1 VAESLTQLNKPVSRD
16 IFGSGA
22 GTRAGAPRRKFRRG
36 GLLAGAACVLGLSA
50 CGSANNANGPGGG
63 GSKSGPI
70 VIGASLSL
78 SGDFSADGQA
88 FEKGYE
94 LWAAYQNAHGG
105 LLGRK
110 IKLDIVS
117 DASDP
122 TQVATNYQKL
132 ITVDHVNMIF
142 GPFSTLLTVPA
153 AKVTNRYGYAM
164 IEGAGG
170 GPLAFAQGLKSLFD
184 VSAPVANSLI
194 PFAQWIASLPASQ
207 RPKTAAYPTSNDPFT
222 QPQLPVAEAI
232 LQKAGV
238 KTVYSKVF
246 PAEVTDYTPI
256 ADAVV
261 ASKAQIVLL
270 GSVDVP
276 TVSAFVQTFAQQHY
290 NPQAFIATAGP
301 DQGAAFVKAVGAG
314 NADGMMV
321 PNAWYGGSANALS
334 KAMVTAYIKQYGGTP
349 SGINADVAEAFSVGE
364 VAAQAVN
371 ATHGLNQSKII
382 SYLHSNVTLQSVQG
396 PVHFDSLGENTSAT
410 IFTFQW
416 IHSSF
421 VQVLPVADP
430 ASTAVEFPK
439 HTWGT

>member
-1 VAESLTQLNKPVSRD
+1 VFA
-16 IFGSGA
+16 
-22 GTRAGAPRRKFRRG
+22 AGA
-36 GLLAGAACVLGLSA
+36 LVLVLAA
-50 CGSANNANGPGGG
+50 CGSAHNANSPNGG
-63 GSKSGPI
+63 GSSSGPI

-88 FEKGYE
+88 FQKGYE

-105 LLGRK
+105 LLGRQ

-122 TQVATNYQKL
+122 TQVATNYEKL

-170 GPLAFAQGLKSLFD
+170 GPLAFASGLHSLFD
-184 VSAPVANSLI
+184 VSAPVANSLV
-194 PFAQWIASLPASQ
+194 PFAKWIASLPASE
-207 RPKTAAYPTSNDPFT
+207 RPTTAAYPTSNDPFT
-222 QPQLPVAEAI
+222 EPQLPVAEKI
-232 LQKAGV
+232 LQAAGV
-238 KTVYSKVF
+238 RTVYSKVF

-261 ASKAQIVLL
+261 TSKAQIVLL

-276 TVSAFVQTFAQQHY
+276 TVSAFIQAFAQQHY
-290 NPQAFIATAGP
+290 NPKAFIATAGP

-314 NADGMMV
+314 NTDGLMV
-321 PNAWYGGSANALS
+321 PNAWYGGSSNPLS
-334 KAMVTAYIKQYGGTP
+334 KAMVAAYIKKYGGTP
-349 SGINADVAEAFSVGE
+349 SDINADVAEAFSVGE
-364 VAAQAVN
+364 VTAQAVQ

-382 SYLHSNVTLQSVQG
+382 AYLHSGVSLQSVQG
-396 PVHFDSLGENTSAT
+396 PVRFNSLGENESAT
-410 IFTFQW
+410 IFVFQW
-416 IHSSF
+416 VHGQF
-421 VQVLPVADP
+421 EQVLPVGD
-430 ASTAVEFPK
+430 SGSSKVEFPK
-439 HTWGT
+439 SVWGT

>member
-1 VAESLTQLNKPVSRD
+1 MAKSSAQLDR
-16 IFGSGA
+16 SGA
-22 GTRAGAPRRKFRRG
+22 RIKLRGRRLGRA
-36 GLLAGAACVLGLSA
+36 GLLASGALALVLSA
-50 CGSANNANGPGGG
+50 CGSSHNANSPSGGG
-63 GSKSGPI
+63 AASGPI

-78 SGDFSADGQA
+78 SGDFSDDGQA
-88 FEKGYE
+88 FDRGYQ

-132 ITVDHVNMIF
+132 ITIDHVNLIF

-153 AKVTNRYGYAM
+153 AKITNRYGYAM

-170 GPLAFAQGLKSLFD
+170 GPLAFAQGLHSLFD
-184 VSAPVANSLI
+184 VSAPVANALI
-194 PFAQWIASLPASQ
+194 PFAQWIASLPASE
-207 RPKTAAYPTSNDPFT
+207 RPTTAAYPTSNDPFT
-222 QPQLPVAEAI
+222 QPQLPVAENI
-232 LQKAGV
+232 LLKAGV

-276 TVSAFVQTFAQQHY
+276 TVSAFIQAFAQQHY
-290 NPQAFIATAGP
+290 NPEAFIATSGP
-301 DQGAAFVKAVGAG
+301 DQGSAFVKAVGAG
-314 NADGMMV
+314 NTDGLMV
-321 PNAWYGGSANALS
+321 PDAWYGGSLNPLS
-334 KAMVTAYIKQYGGTP
+334 KAMVAAYLKQYGGTP

-364 VAAQAVN
+364 VTAQAVQ
-371 ATHGLNQSKII
+371 ATHGFDQAKII
-382 SYLHSNVTLQSVQG
+382 SYLHSGVTLQSVQG
-396 PVHFDSLGENTSAT
+396 PVHFDSLGENVSAT
-410 IFTFQW
+410 IFIFQW
-416 IHSSF
+416 VHGTF
-421 VQVLPVADP
+421 EQVLPVSDP
-430 ASTAVEFPK
+430 GSTKVEFPK
-439 HTWGT
+439 PPWGT